1 MTKKHLLKFYPLYLL
16 FLIVFS
22 LGTSQNPR
30 EDIYEKINRNM
41 DLFGQV
47 YKEIALNYVDEIDA
61 DKFILAGIEGMLST
75 LDPYTTFIDESSKDQ
90 IELITT
96 GKYGGIGITIGF
108 RDSIVMVTEVMTGY
122 EAERK
127 GLRIGDKILEID
139 NRIPDSKVDGIR
151 GLVRGPVGSNVTL
164 KIDREGEIIIFNL
177 TREEI
182 KLKNV
187 SYYGFIDP
195 VEDGIAYIRL
205 DRFTNISESEF
216 TNAIKT
222 MESQREIKGL
232 VIDLRNNGGGLLD
245 AAIGILNKLV
255 PKNSF
260 LVMTKGKRADSEKKY
275 FSKEE
280 PILSPDVPLTVLINK
295 RSASASEIVAGAI
308 QDLDRG
314 VIVGATSFG
323 KGLVQQVRD
332 LNSKSQLKLTAS
344 KYYTPSGRWIQE
356 KDYFKENKYGVF
368 LERDLYEQDQFRTLN
383 GRIVNAHGG
392 IFPDQV
398 INVEGESKLHSTL
411 ISKDMFF
418 KYANYYLERNP
429 GISSV
434 SPTNEIFLDFISF
447 LKNQNFN
454 YESAA
459 DKKIN
464 ELREIASEKNY
475 GFEFTNQ
482 LDKLKTDIEIEER
495 KEFENAKEE
504 ILQSIF
510 QEMNKRL
517 VTESEQIKATFP
529 ADKQLQEAVRI
540 IRNRSEYNRLIGKF

>member
-475 GFEFTNQ
+475 GFEFTSQ